1 MFEIESDR
9 FQNLNYSEH
18 GFKTEAGAV
27 KGEYTNSSASPYV
40 KLNEMMQNTAFDVH
54 TYKHTT
60 MGFLDDILD
69 MPNQY
74 EYSREFFKRYYRPEY
89 CTVVVVGDVTPDQ
102 VNGLAQK
109 YFGDWERGNY
119 QAGVPV
125 EPKQTETRYVHLQS
139 AAIPP
144 FLYMNYKG
152 PAFNDKEI
160 DMPALDVLSTIVFSE
175 TSDLYKKLVLEE
187 QKVRFIGG
195 GAFDSRDPNLFSIQ
209 ASLIKNEDM
218 QYVKD
223 EIVKALENVKAN
235 GVDEKVLSDTKSNLK
250 YRFAMSIDSPDAI
263 ANSLCH
269 YISLTGDPET
279 VNRLYALYDKV
290 TVQDVK
296 DVANKYFVPTGLT
309 IATISPDAEGGVN

>member
-1 MFEIESDR
+1 
-9 FQNLNYSEH
+9 
-18 GFKTEAGAV
+18 
-27 KGEYTNSSASPYV
+27 
-40 KLNEMMQNTAFDVH
+40 
-54 TYKHTT
+54 
-60 MGFLDDILD
+60 
-69 MPNQY
+69 
-74 EYSREFFKRYYRPEY
+74 
-89 CTVVVVGDVTPDQ
+89 
-102 VNGLAQK
+102 
-109 YFGDWERGNY
+109 
-119 QAGVPV
+119 
-125 EPKQTETRYVHLQS
+125 
-139 AAIPP
+139 
-144 FLYMNYKG
+144 
-152 PAFNDKEI
+152 
-160 DMPALDVLSTIVFSE
+160 VLSTIVFSE